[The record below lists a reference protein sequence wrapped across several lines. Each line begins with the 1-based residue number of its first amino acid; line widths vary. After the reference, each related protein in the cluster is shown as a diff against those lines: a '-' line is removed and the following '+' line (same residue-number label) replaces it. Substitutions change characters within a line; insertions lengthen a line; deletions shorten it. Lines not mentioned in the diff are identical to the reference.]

1 MEWAKKIHITTE
13 DAYKD
18 LSQFEDD
25 FFDLAVVDPP
35 YGGRPAIDPKSSRF
49 VYRAER
55 GDYIEFENV
64 PPPASYFDEL
74 RRVSKRQIIWG
85 INYFSYADLPSSGR
99 IVWNKGGKC
108 FGQGEIA
115 YYSESQAL
123 RFVKFTFRWNGML
136 QGDMKNKE
144 IRIHPT
150 QKPVALYSWIFH
162 KYAQVN
168 FKILD
173 THGGSLSSAIAWHKY
188 SKGKGEFIGVELD
201 KEYYDEAYK
210 RFKRETAQL
219 TFF

>member
-123 RFVKFTFRWNGML
+123 RFVKYTWNGMR
-136 QGDMKNKE
+136 QGNPKMKEK
-144 IRIHPT
+144 RIHST
-150 QKPVALYSWIFH
+150 QKPEALYRWLFET
-162 KYAQVN
+162 YAKPN

-173 THGGSLSSAIAWHKY
+173 THGGSFKSALAWY
-188 SKGKGEFIGVELD
+188 RFSKGKGLFYGMEVNPKIYEKAKKSFEDHIRIKKL
-201 KEYYDEAYK
+201 
-210 RFKRETAQL
+210 F
-219 TFF
+219 

>member
-123 RFVKFTFRWNGML
+123 RFVKYTWDGMR
-136 QGDMKNKE
+136 QGNPKMKEK
-144 IRIHPT
+144 RIHST
-150 QKPVALYSWIFH
+150 QKPEALYRWLFET
-162 KYAQVN
+162 YAKPN

-173 THGGSLSSAIAWHKY
+173 THGGSFKSALAWY
-188 SKGKGEFIGVELD
+188 RFSKGKGLFYGMEVNPKIYEKAKKCFEDHIRIKKL
-201 KEYYDEAYK
+201 
-210 RFKRETAQL
+210 F
-219 TFF
+219 

>member
-49 VYRAER
+49 VYKAER

-85 INYFSYADLPSSGR
+85 INYFNYADLPSPGR

-123 RFVKFTFRWNGML
+123 RFVKYTWDGMR
-136 QGDMKNKE
+136 QGNPKMKEK
-144 IRIHPT
+144 RIHST
-150 QKPVALYSWIFH
+150 QKPEALYRWLFET
-162 KYAQVN
+162 YAKPN

-173 THGGSLSSAIAWHKY
+173 THGGSFKSALAWY
-188 SKGKGEFIGVELD
+188 RFSKGKGLFYGMEVNPKIYEKAKKCFEDHIRIKKL
-201 KEYYDEAYK
+201 
-210 RFKRETAQL
+210 F
-219 TFF
+219 